1 MAKEIHNGDNEKIHE
16 LIAKQLQGELSAQE
30 EKVLL
35 AWVSEKDEN
44 KTVYQQSVKAW
55 EYSGRKQESFYV
67 DTDAAWSKVKS
78 RTAESVKVIRFWQR
92 PVYQIAA
99 SLVLLLT
106 IGYLTGS
113 FKDSPEYII
122 VASKNERVK
131 FYLPDSSI
139 VWLNKNSS
147 VKYPDDYN
155 RKTREVQ
162 LDGEAFFDVRRDV
175 TKKFIVLG
183 HHSVTEVLGT
193 SFIVKSYKDSQ
204 EEFVKVISGKVSFTS
219 RSESNKQV
227 LLTPGLEGKLEA
239 GNIISS
245 SKITDTNFKAWK
257 EQKLDFDNTELS
269 QVIASLNNYFGV
281 EVIVTDPAILKCGFT
296 GSFENPEIEQIIN
309 ILSISLNVE
318 YKKEKD
324 KYILSGQGCTD
335 KNH

>member
-1 MAKEIHNGDNEKIHE
+1 MAKETHNGNNEAILE

-44 KTVYQQSVKAW
+44 KTIYEQSVKAW
-55 EYSGRKQESFYV
+55 EYSGRKQGNFHV
-67 DTDAAWSKVKS
+67 NTDAAWAKVKS
-78 RTAESVKVIRFWQR
+78 RAGESTKVIRFWQR

-106 IGYLTGS
+106 IGSLTDS
-113 FKDSPEYII
+113 FKGSPEYIT
-122 VASKNERVK
+122 VASKNEKVK
-131 FYLPDSSI
+131 FYLPDSSV

-147 VKYPDDYN
+147 VRYPDNYN
-155 RKTREVQ
+155 EKSREVQ

-193 SFIVKSYKDSQ
+193 SFIVKSYKGSQ
-204 EEFVKVISGKVSFTS
+204 EEFVKVITGKVSFSS

-281 EVIVTDPAILKCGFT
+281 EVTVTDSALLKCSFT
-296 GSFENPEIEQIIN
+296 GSFDNPEIEQIIN
-309 ILSISLNVE
+309 ILSVSLNVE
-318 YKKEKD
+318 YKKEKN